1 MFARKIAMKSP
12 FSLDT
17 SSTITIFP
25 GKITIF
31 PCKHHDFPHFS
42 YVKSPFFPRCSAV
55 DAGHPVTGHRGHLRA
70 VPTTFRMANEDH
82 QLLGRKILMGLWGFT
97 FEGMH
102 WHVSPLSLLKIPKF
116 NGNFFG
122 LYSIWGLIHHLGA
135 SPNFGCVVYSI
146 INNPRN
152 QHFYGTIQPR
162 SPRSHPSFPGP
173 PRLLHLQTWL
183 LLIGQMMIDDKILG

>member
-1 MFARKIAMKSP
+1 MKSHYITIQSPFSLEKTSKNTMFARKIAMKSP

-82 QLLGRKILMGLWGFT
+82 QLLGRKILMGLWVFGDSHLRGCT
-97 FEGMH
+97 GMFH
-102 WHVSPLSLLKIPKF
+102 HC
-116 NGNFFG
+116 
-122 LYSIWGLIHHLGA
+122 LYWK
-135 SPNFGCVVYSI
+135 SPNSMEISLVFTQFGDW
-146 INNPRN
+146 
-152 QHFYGTIQPR
+152 FTIWA
-162 SPRSHPSFPGP
+162 HP
-173 PRLLHLQTWL
+173 Q
-183 LLIGQMMIDDKILG
+183 ILAVWYTQ